1 MTQGP
6 LGVPESPSGDCE
18 TLSFPTNTSGCTKLS
33 PMYFNP
39 NNRSQQI
46 VCRSSYENPS
56 VIVNQEL
63 RRLAKIQ
70 NSNILHYWGV
80 KIDLKKMFMLLIIYN
95 DFIIVFNKSV
105 NVLSFSVLIPKMV
118 KKKKN
123 KPKTK

>member
-1 MTQGP
+1 
-6 LGVPESPSGDCE
+6 
-18 TLSFPTNTSGCTKLS
+18 
-33 PMYFNP
+33 MYFNP

-70 NSNILHYWGV
+70 NSNILHYWGI
-80 KIDLKKMFMLLIIYN
+80 KIDFLKKKMFMLLIIYN

-118 KKKKN
+118 KKKKTN
-123 KPKTK
+123 PKPNEPHQQRFFGVLNNS